1 MLSRTQDNFLDRF
14 ITASAR
20 LVVLQNL
27 KACYEEEKR
36 AQHRNQVNKNFRTAA
51 LLEQIRFI
59 LEFLDP
65 YMVYFADT
73 EQYPGDL
80 SSDQIR
86 NMMKLMTELSTYYEW
101 ACEEVKLKMARQ
113 SLIRTSME
121 WDDTIG

>member
-1 MLSRTQDNFLDRF
+1 MLSRTQDNFLDKF

-36 AQHRNQVNKNFRTAA
+36 ALHRTQVNKNFRTAA

-80 SSDQIR
+80 STDQVR
-86 NMMKLMTELSTYYEW
+86 NMMRLMTELSTYYEW

-113 SLIRTSME
+113 SLIKTSMN